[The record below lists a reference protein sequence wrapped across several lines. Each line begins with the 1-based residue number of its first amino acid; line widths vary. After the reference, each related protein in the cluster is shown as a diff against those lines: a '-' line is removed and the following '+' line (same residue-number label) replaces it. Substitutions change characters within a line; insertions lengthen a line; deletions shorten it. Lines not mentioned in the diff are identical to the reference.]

1 MTFGFGKPECLAKFL
16 SRNIKPSWFVLETL
30 RAKRQLPPASLL
42 FSNVRIADK
51 QGVCEGAQVELKRL
65 TKFIQVLEEFL

>member
-1 MTFGFGKPECLAKFL
+1 MTFGFGKLKCLEKFFPEILNLLCTG
-16 SRNIKPSWFVLETL
+16 NGGL
-30 RAKRQLPPASLL
+30 RDSFPPRLL

-65 TKFIQVLEEFL
+65 TKFIQVQKEFL